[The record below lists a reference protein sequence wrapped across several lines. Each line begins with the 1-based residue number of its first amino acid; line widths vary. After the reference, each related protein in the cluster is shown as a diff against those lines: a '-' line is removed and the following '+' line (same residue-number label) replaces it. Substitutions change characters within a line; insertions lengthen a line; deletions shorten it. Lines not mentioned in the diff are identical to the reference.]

1 MDIASWLCFL
11 WLRSPFVHCHQIC
24 CCCCSFAK
32 SCPTLCSPTNCSMP
46 GFPVLH
52 YFPEFAQTLIHWVSD
67 VIQPSHPLLLPFPL
81 ALNLSQH
88 QGLFFPSG
96 GQSIGTSASASV
108 FPMNIQ
114 GWFPLGLTGLLSLQ
128 SKGLSWVF
136 SSTAV
141 QKHQFFSSQHF
152 LWHNCHIRTWLMEKP

>member
-1 MDIASWLCFL
+1 MDIASWLSFL
-11 WLRSPFVHCHQIC
+11 WLRSPFVHCHQI

-67 VIQPSHPLLLPFPL
+67 VIQSSHPLSLPFPL
-81 ALNLSQH
+81 TLNLSQH
-88 QGLFFPSG
+88 QGLFLPSG

-114 GWFPLGLTGLLSLQ
+114 GWFPLGLTGLISLQ
-128 SKGLSWVF
+128 FRGLSRVLKNI
-136 SSTAV
+136 SSSAL
-141 QKHQFFSSQHF
+141 SF
-152 LWHNCHIRTWLMEKP
+152 LYSPTLTSIHDYWRNHGFD

>member
-1 MDIASWLCFL
+1 MADSCACMAKPPQYWSTKVVPIHRHSLLYALVVDIASWLCFL

-52 YFPEFAQTLIHWVSD
+52 YFPEFVQTLIHWVSD

-88 QGLFFPSG
+88 QALYQWIGLCIS
-96 GQSIGTSASASV
+96 GQSIGASASASV
-108 FPMNIQ
+108 LPMNTQ
-114 GWFPLGLTGLLSLQ
+114 DWFPLG
-128 SKGLSWVF
+128 
-136 SSTAV
+136 
-141 QKHQFFSSQHF
+141 
-152 LWHNCHIRTWLMEKP
+152 